1 MKKFSDLDQVRQV
14 LTEAMDLDEF
24 IRLADKKYSA
34 ETGRPI
40 NPIEMVNDHLYKKQC
55 DLDTHPAD
63 EDGTRD
69 STASFTI
76 CPPKE
81 MWYCFGCGAGGDRFE
96 YISVRFNVDHIE
108 AINMTAE
115 IEGVDLTPY

>member
-1 MKKFSDLDQVRQV
+1 MKKFSDLDQVRQA

-69 STASFTI
+69 STASFTFVRQR
-76 CPPKE
+76 K
-81 MWYCFGCGAGGDRFE
+81 CG
-96 YISVRFNVDHIE
+96 
-108 AINMTAE
+108 TASDAAL
-115 IEGVDLTPY
+115 VATDLST

>member
-1 MKKFSDLDQVRQV
+1 MKKFSDLDQVRQA

-55 DLDTHPAD
+55 DLDTHP
-63 EDGTRD
+63 TRMAQEIARHH
-69 STASFTI
+69 SLSVRQRKCGTASDVVLVAT
-76 CPPKE
+76 
-81 MWYCFGCGAGGDRFE
+81 
-96 YISVRFNVDHIE
+96 
-108 AINMTAE
+108 
-115 IEGVDLTPY
+115 DLST